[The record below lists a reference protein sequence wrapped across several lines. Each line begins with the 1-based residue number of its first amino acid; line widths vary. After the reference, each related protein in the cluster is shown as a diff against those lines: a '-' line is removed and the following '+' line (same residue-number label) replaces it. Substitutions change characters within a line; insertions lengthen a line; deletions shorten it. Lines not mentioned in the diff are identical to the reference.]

1 MDHATYLE
9 ELVAAYQGEVRGEAG
24 FATLADRVT
33 DAQEREIWQMLAQ
46 LERTTRQRLVPLM
59 EKYGLDTTPD
69 EGQRRL
75 GQERGQARIA
85 AGFAASVSSMT
96 KSLQPYLTLYAKLE
110 AEGPLGDRK
119 ELAFLNAHEIALY
132 EFAVRATAGDG
143 REALAPVKAL
153 LGE

>member
-1 MDHATYLE
+1 MDHATYLK

-24 FATLADRVT
+24 FATLADHVT
-33 DAQEREIWQMLAQ
+33 DAEEREIWQMLAR
-46 LERTTRQRLVPLM
+46 LERTTRQRLMPLM

-75 GQERGQARIA
+75 GQERGEARSA
-85 AGFAASVSSMT
+85 AGFANIVSSMT

-110 AEGPLGDRK
+110 AEGPPGDRE
-119 ELAFLNAHEIALY
+119 ELAFLNAHEVALH
-132 EFAVRATAGDG
+132 EFAVRAAAGGG
-143 REALAPVKAL
+143 REALTPVKSL